1 MPEVADGA
9 SGDQSR
15 QQPAAANAG
24 KSWHSLCPSRSSW
37 GAMTLASSGRP
48 DTEVVFDPSTYVG
61 EVPFGAWHGCDE
73 RPLSSGWPRLPS
85 LAGRKAQ
92 GSGWCCGAPR
102 SNRCWRDR
110 SFLFLAWGHRD
121 PATPQALGYVRQMM
135 LNMAAPDHSRL
146 RRLLSR
152 SFTRRAVSQLEHRIR
167 GHARAICDRV
177 FTGLR
182 GECDFAKD
190 VAADLPLAY
199 PGRRAWRA
207 AAGPLAAL

>member
-1 MPEVADGA
+1 MSA
-9 SGDQSR
+9 
-15 QQPAAANAG
+15 
-24 KSWHSLCPSRSSW
+24 KCPSRP
-37 GAMTLASSGRP
+37 GTAATRDPCRLGGR
-48 DTEVVFDPSTYVG
+48 DS
-61 EVPFGAWHGCDE
+61 
-73 RPLSSGWPRLPS
+73 RPW
-85 LAGRKAQ
+85 LAGRPRVLA
-92 GSGWCCGAPR
+92 GAAAR
-102 SNRCWRDR
+102 RGRIGAGETAAF
-110 SFLFLAWGHRD
+110 SFSLGATQIRD

-135 LNMAAPDHSRL
+135 LNMAAPDHFRL

-152 SFTRRAVSQLEHRIR
+152 SFTRRAVSQLERRIR

-190 VAADLPLAY
+190 VAPDLPLAY